1 MPQRARRSRR
11 SSGFSSS
18 WSVLAQEFEDVIQR
32 EAAPLQET
40 DLPRALALAQG
51 RLREAAAPDPLDAR
65 RAVRAAGAERGGD
78 RLLAD
83 TFRAHVVGDLQ
94 RTEAPRLPADRFL
107 REPRIRDT
115 SLL

>member
-65 RAVRAAGAERGGD
+65 RAVRAGGAEGGGD
-78 RLLAD
+78 RLVAA
-83 TFRAHVVGDLQ
+83 TFRAQAVGALA
-94 RTEAPRLPADRFL
+94 RPEAPRLRPERLLPEA
-107 REPRIRDT
+107 RIRGPC
-115 SLL
+115 LR